1 MNKDAVKTNAVNAP
15 LAVAAAPPAA
25 APSQS
30 MPLVIDPLVT
40 AAQAGDKK
48 AAEALLQRILPR
60 LRNLVR
66 YLVRGD
72 QHVDDIAQEALIA
85 ILRGLPTYRGEGSI
99 SSWAD
104 RITART
110 ALQWLRRARKTRER
124 EQEAFDPQAL
134 QARSEAPDAYAL
146 RRQAVARL
154 DLLPDEQR
162 HALVLHHVVG
172 LSVPEVA
179 AQLDAP
185 LETIRSRLRIA
196 HNKLREL
203 AARESARESGNE
215 SGPSEVQ
222 S

>member
-1 MNKDAVKTNAVNAP
+1 MNRD
-15 LAVAAAPPAA
+15 AAAEKVASGTAGGTPAA
-25 APSQS
+25 PAP
-30 MPLVIDPLVT
+30 PVAPAPIDPLVV

-48 AAEALLQRILPR
+48 AAAELLQKLLPR

-72 QHVDDIAQEALIA
+72 RNVDDIAQEAMIA
-85 ILRGLPTYRGEGSI
+85 ILRGLPTYRGDGSL
-99 SSWAD
+99 SAWAD

-110 ALQWLRRARKTRER
+110 ALSCLRRERKTRER
-124 EQEAFDPQAL
+124 EQESFDAQSL

-154 DLLPDEQR
+154 DVLPYEQR

-172 LSVPEVA
+172 LSIPEVA
-179 AQLDAP
+179 AQLDTP
-185 LETIRSRLRIA
+185 LETIRSRLRLA
-196 HNKLREL
+196 QTKLREI
-203 AARESARESGNE
+203 ADKETSKE

>member
-1 MNKDAVKTNAVNAP
+1 MKKDSVKSHAANVQLAAP
-15 LAVAAAPPAA
+15 LAPPAL
-25 APSQS
+25 P
-30 MPLVIDPLVT
+30 PTIDPLVI

-48 AAEALLQRILPR
+48 AAAALLQKLLPR

-85 ILRGLPTYRGEGSI
+85 ILRGLPTYRGEGTI
-99 SSWAD
+99 NSWAD
-104 RITART
+104 RITARA
-110 ALQWLRRARKTRER
+110 ALAWLRRARKTRER
-124 EQEAFDPQAL
+124 EQEAFDPQSL

-154 DLLPDEQR
+154 DVLPYDQR

-196 HNKLREL
+196 HHKLREL
-203 AARESARESGNE
+203 AAKESDKE

>member
-1 MNKDAVKTNAVNAP
+1 MARRAAAEHPIAP
-15 LAVAAAPPAA
+15 AVAAAP
-25 APSQS
+25 
-30 MPLVIDPLVT
+30 DPRIT
-40 AAQAGDKK
+40 AAQAGDKR
-48 AAEALLQRILPR
+48 AAAALLQKLLPR

-85 ILRGLPTYRGEGSI
+85 ILRGLPTYRGDGSLE
-99 SSWAD
+99 SWAD

-110 ALQWLRRARKTRER
+110 TIGWLRRERKHRER
-124 EQEAFDPQAL
+124 EQESFAATDL
-134 QARSEAPDAYAL
+134 LTRSEAPDAYAL

-154 DLLPDEQR
+154 DALPYDQR

-179 AQLDAP
+179 AQLEVP
-185 LETIRSRLRIA
+185 LETIRSRLRLA
-196 HNKLREL
+196 QNKLREL
-203 AARESARESGNE
+203 ADQDP
-215 SGPSEVQ
+215 GPSEVT

>member
-1 MNKDAVKTNAVNAP
+1 MKKN
-15 LAVAAAPPAA
+15 AAAAYQTAPAPPGVAE
-25 APSQS
+25 PG
-30 MPLVIDPLVT
+30 LDPQIV

-48 AAEALLQRILPR
+48 AAAEVLQKLLPR

-85 ILRGLPTYRGEGSI
+85 ILRGLPTYRGEGSLG
-99 SSWAD
+99 SWAD
-104 RITART
+104 RIVART
-110 ALQWLRRARKTRER
+110 AIGWVRRQRKIRER
-124 EQEAFDPQAL
+124 EQESFDPQL
-134 QARSEAPDAYAL
+134 MQTRSEAPDAYAL

-154 DLLPDEQR
+154 DILPYEQR

-179 AQLDAP
+179 AQLGAP
-185 LETIRSRLRIA
+185 LETVRSRLRIA
-196 HNKLREL
+196 QNKLREL
-203 AARESARESGNE
+203 AGDKPGS
-215 SGPSEVQ
+215 SEVQ

>member
-1 MNKDAVKTNAVNAP
+1 MKRDAAIAHRDTAG
-15 LAVAAAPPAA
+15 APPE
-25 APSQS
+25 AP
-30 MPLVIDPLVT
+30 DPLVL

-48 AAEALLQRILPR
+48 AAAAVLQKLLPR

-72 QHVDDIAQEALIA
+72 RHVDDIAQEALIA
-85 ILRGLPTYRGEGSI
+85 ILRGLPTYRGDGSL

-110 ALQWLRRARKTRER
+110 TIGWLRRERKTRER
-124 EQEAFDPQAL
+124 EQESFDPEEL
-134 QARSEAPDAYAL
+134 HARSEAPDAYAL

-154 DLLPDEQR
+154 DVLPYEQR

-185 LETIRSRLRIA
+185 IETIRSRLRIA
-196 HNKLREL
+196 QNKLREL
-203 AARESARESGNE
+203 CDKE
-215 SGPSEVQ
+215 SGPREVQ

>member
-1 MNKDAVKTNAVNAP
+1 MKRDAAIARKDAPEQAGLAP
-15 LAVAAAPPAA
+15 DPHAA
-25 APSQS
+25 
-30 MPLVIDPLVT
+30 LIV

-48 AAEALLQRILPR
+48 AAAALLEKLLPR

-66 YLVRGD
+66 YLIRGD

-85 ILRGLPTYRGEGSI
+85 VLRGLPTYRGDGSV
-99 SSWAD
+99 SAWAD

-110 ALQWLRRARKTRER
+110 AIGWVRRARKIRER
-124 EQEAFDPQAL
+124 EQESFDPAAL

-154 DLLPDEQR
+154 DALPYEQR

-179 AQLDAP
+179 AQLEAP
-185 LETIRSRLRIA
+185 LETIRSRLRLA
-196 HNKLREL
+196 QNKLREL
-203 AARESARESGNE
+203 ADAEP
-215 SGPSEVQ
+215 GPSEVQ